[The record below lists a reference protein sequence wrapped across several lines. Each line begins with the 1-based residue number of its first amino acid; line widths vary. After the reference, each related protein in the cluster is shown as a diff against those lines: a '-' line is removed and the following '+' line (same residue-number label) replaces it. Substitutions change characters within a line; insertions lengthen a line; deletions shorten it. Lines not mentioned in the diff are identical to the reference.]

1 MKVFSERWKSI
12 ALFLGLLLCA
22 LVLTTLQTRLASR
35 TSFFETLVLS
45 IIMPFQ
51 EAINGVAQSVD
62 DIWNSYLNLVQVRKE
77 NLKLQQQLDALQGEL
92 HRYRE
97 AYLKQQ
103 RLRDLLEFHS
113 PVFQHTLLAEV
124 VGVDPSQ
131 WAEAITINKGKR
143 HKIQKDA
150 VVVTHQGL
158 AGRTIEIS
166 PRYATV
172 LLLTD
177 RRSAVDALVQRTRAR
192 GIVVGKS
199 RRLCEMRYVDFHA
212 DIRIGDTII
221 SSGLGEV
228 YPKGLLIGT
237 VISVR
242 QKAHE
247 LFQDVEIKPAVDLT
261 KLEEVLILTP

>member
-1 MKVFSERWKSI
+1 MRVLSERWKPI

-22 LVLTTLQTRLASR
+22 LILTTFRTRFSSR
-35 TSFFETLVLS
+35 ATFFETIVLS
-45 IIMPFQ
+45 TVMPFQ
-51 EAINGVAQSVD
+51 ETINGLAQS
-62 DIWNSYLNLVQVRKE
+62 INGLWSGYINLVHVQKE
-77 NLKLQQQLDALQGEL
+77 NLQLQQQVDELQGEL

-97 AYLKQQ
+97 AYLRQQ
-103 RLRDLLEFHS
+103 RLHDLLTFRS
-113 PVFQHTLLAEV
+113 PAFQDAIVAEI

-131 WAEAITINKGKR
+131 WAEAVMINKGDQNQI
-143 HKIQKDA
+143 HKDA
-150 VVVTHQGL
+150 VVVTHRGL

-166 PRYATV
+166 PHYAKV

-212 DIRIGDTII
+212 DIRVGDTII

-242 QKAHE
+242 QKSYE
-247 LFQDVEIKPAVDLT
+247 LFQDVEVKPAVDLT
-261 KLEEVLILTP
+261 KLEEVLVLAP

>member
-1 MKVFSERWKSI
+1 MRVFSERWKPI

-22 LVLTTLQTRLASR
+22 LILTTLRTRL
-35 TSFFETLVLS
+35 TPHDSFFETLVIS
-45 IIMPFQ
+45 AVMPLQ
-51 EAINGVAQSVD
+51 EALDGLAQSID
-62 DIWNSYLNLVQVRKE
+62 SLWSGYLNLVHVRKE
-77 NLKLQQQLDALQGEL
+77 NIRLQQQLDELQGEL

-103 RLRDLLEFHS
+103 RLHDLLTFRL
-113 PVFQHTLLAEV
+113 PAFQHSIVAEV

-131 WAEAITINKGKR
+131 WAEAIMINKGEQ
-143 HKIQKDA
+143 HQVHKDA
-150 VVVTHQGL
+150 VVVTHRGL
-158 AGRTIEIS
+158 AGRTIDIS
-166 PRYATV
+166 SRYAKV

-177 RRSAVDALVQRTRAR
+177 RRSAVDALVQRTRTR

-199 RRLCEMRYVDFHA
+199 RRLCEMRYVDFQA
-212 DIRIGDTII
+212 DIRIGDTVI
-221 SSGLGEV
+221 SSGMGEV

-242 QKAHE
+242 QKSYE

-261 KLEEVLILTP
+261 KLEEVLVLAP

>member
-1 MKVFSERWKSI
+1 MRVFSERWKPI

-22 LVLTTLQTRLASR
+22 LLLTTLRTRLTPR
-35 TSFFETLVLS
+35 DSFFETFVIS
-45 IIMPFQ
+45 AVMPFQ
-51 EAINGVAQSVD
+51 EVLNGLAQSINGLWSG
-62 DIWNSYLNLVQVRKE
+62 YLNLVHVRKE
-77 NLKLQQQLDALQGEL
+77 NVRLQQQLDELQGEL

-103 RLRDLLEFHS
+103 RLHDLLTFRTPAS
-113 PVFQHTLLAEV
+113 QNSIVAEI

-131 WAEAITINKGKR
+131 WAEAVVINKGEQHQIR
-143 HKIQKDA
+143 KDA
-150 VVVTHQGL
+150 VVITHRGL
-158 AGRTIEIS
+158 AGRTIDVS
-166 PRYATV
+166 SHYAKV

-177 RRSAVDALVQRTRAR
+177 RRSAVDALVQRTRTR

-199 RRLCEMRYVDFHA
+199 RRLCEMRYVDFQA
-212 DIRIGDTII
+212 DIRIGDTVI

-237 VISVR
+237 VIAVR
-242 QKAHE
+242 QRSYE

-261 KLEEVLILTP
+261 KLEEVLVLAP

>member
-1 MKVFSERWKSI
+1 MKVFSERWKFI
-12 ALFLGLLLCA
+12 ALFLALLLCA

-35 TSFFETLVLS
+35 ASFFETLVLS

-51 EAINGVAQSVD
+51 EAINGVVQSVD

-77 NLKLQQQLDALQGEL
+77 NLKLQQQLDELQGEL

-103 RLRDLLEFHS
+103 RLRDLLEFRS
-113 PVFQHTLLAEV
+113 LVFQHTLLAEV

-143 HKIQKDA
+143 HQIHKDA

-212 DIRIGDTII
+212 DIQIGDTII

-242 QKAHE
+242 RKPHE
-247 LFQDVEIKPAVDLT
+247 LFQEVEIKPAVDLT

>member
-1 MKVFSERWKSI
+1 MKVLSERWKPI
-12 ALFLGLLLCA
+12 ALFLCLLLCA
-22 LVLTTLQTRLASR
+22 LILTTLRTRLAPR
-35 TSFFETLVLS
+35 TSFFESLALS
-45 IIMPFQ
+45 TIMPFQ
-51 EAINGVAQSVD
+51 EAINSLTQSVD
-62 DIWNSYLNLVQVRKE
+62 DLWSDYLNLIQVRRD
-77 NLKLQQQLDALQGEL
+77 NRRLQQQLAELRGEL
-92 HRYRE
+92 HQYRE
-97 AYLKQQ
+97 AYQQQQ
-103 RLRDLLEFHS
+103 RLRDLLGFRS
-113 PVFQHTLLAEV
+113 PALHNTVIAEV
-124 VGVDPSQ
+124 VGIDPSQ
-131 WAEAITINKGKR
+131 WAEAVTINKGR
-143 HKIQKDA
+143 QNRVYKDT

-158 AGRTIEIS
+158 VGRTIEIS
-166 PRYATV
+166 PHYATV

-199 RRLCEMRYVDFHA
+199 RRRCEMRYVDFHA

-242 QKAHE
+242 QKSYE

-261 KLEEVLILTP
+261 KLEEMLVLAP